1 MSKTLNEIAKE
12 LQNEN
17 KKINLIYAF
26 NGSGKT
32 RLSKE
37 FQNLISQKNNQPED
51 SGFKNK
57 KILYYSAFTED
68 LFFWDNDLNKN
79 LEHTLNIQPNQFTDW
94 ILREQGKE
102 KNIIDNFQRYT
113 NNKLTPKFNE
123 NYSQVTFS
131 FERGNDVK
139 EDNIKIS
146 KGEESC
152 FIWSI
157 FYSLFEQVISVLN
170 IAEPE
175 ERDTQDFNELEYI
188 FIDDPVSS
196 LDENHLIELAV
207 NISSLIKDSESNLGF
222 IITTHNPLFYN
233 ILYNELSR
241 LKRCGNFRL
250 EKMEDNTHNL
260 WKQNND
266 SPFAYQVHLIDKL
279 ESIFKQEIQIKEFL
293 KEIKHEYKNKV
304 ESILKKEL
312 NDNELSE
319 FYRLINNLKINNSF
333 YIRKNYVNNKGNK
346 DNKGHSFTLSLFKE
360 KEIKECE
367 VEKYHFNLIRNILE
381 KLATFLGYRD
391 MKDVLPQDGSG
402 PDPYMNRIVNLSS
415 HSKHSGEET
424 ILISDNDKIVLKGL
438 IQHLT
443 KEYKFRSKFIK
454 LGDTI

>member
-1 MSKTLNEIAKE
+1 MSKTLEDIARE
-12 LQNEN
+12 LIEKNSN
-17 KKINLIYAF
+17 SKVKLIYAF

-37 FQNLISQKNNQPED
+37 FQNLISPKNEED
-51 SGFKNK
+51 ISLNFKDK
-57 KILYYSAFTED
+57 KIIYFSAFTED
-68 LFFWDNDLNKN
+68 LFFWDNDLKKDAI
-79 LEHTLNIQPNQFTDW
+79 HTLKIQQNQFTDW
-94 ILREQGKE
+94 ILRVQGQE
-102 KNIIDNFQRYT
+102 NNIIDNFQRYT

-157 FYSLFEQVISVLN
+157 FYSLFEQIISVLN
-170 IAEPE
+170 IVELKGRETP
-175 ERDTQDFNELEYI
+175 DFNNLEYI

-207 NISSLIKDSESNLGF
+207 NISSLIKESESDLKF

-233 ILYNELSR
+233 ILCNEFSR
-241 LKRCGNFRL
+241 LPKGCKKFRL

-260 WKQNND
+260 YSQIND

-293 KEIKHEYKNKV
+293 KEIKHGYKNKV
-304 ESILKKEL
+304 KTILKKDAL
-312 NDNELSE
+312 NDNDLSE
-319 FYRLINNLKINNSF
+319 FYRLISNRTISSLF
-333 YIRKNYVNNKGNK
+333 YIRKNHVGNE
-346 DNKGHSFTLSLFKE
+346 FTLSLFKE

-381 KLATFLGYRD
+381 KLATFLGYRE
-391 MKDVLPQDGSG
+391 MKDMLPQDGSG

-424 ILISDNDKIVLKGL
+424 ILISDNDKRVLKGL
-438 IQHLT
+438 VEHINT
-443 KEYKFRSKFIK
+443 KYNFRSKFIK
-454 LGDTI
+454 LGKD

>member
-1 MSKTLNEIAKE
+1 MSKTLEDIARE
-12 LQNEN
+12 LIEKNSN
-17 KKINLIYAF
+17 SKVKLIYAF

-37 FQNLISQKNNQPED
+37 FQNLISPKNEED
-51 SGFKNK
+51 ISLNFKDK
-57 KILYYSAFTED
+57 KIIYFSAFTED
-68 LFFWDNDLNKN
+68 LFFWDNDLKKDAI
-79 LEHTLNIQPNQFTDW
+79 HTLKIQQNQFTDW
-94 ILREQGKE
+94 ILRVQGQE
-102 KNIIDNFQRYT
+102 NNIIDNFQRYT

-157 FYSLFEQVISVLN
+157 FYSLFEQIISVLN
-170 IAEPE
+170 IVELKGRETP
-175 ERDTQDFNELEYI
+175 DFNNLEYI

-207 NISSLIKDSESNLGF
+207 NISSLIKESESDLKF

-233 ILYNELSR
+233 ILCNEFSR
-241 LKRCGNFRL
+241 LPKGCKKFRL

-260 WKQNND
+260 YSQIND

-293 KEIKHEYKNKV
+293 KEIKHGYKNKV
-304 ESILKKEL
+304 KTILKKDAL
-312 NDNELSE
+312 NDNDLSG
-319 FYRLINNLKINNSF
+319 FYRLISNRTISSLF
-333 YIRKNYVNNKGNK
+333 YIRKNHVGNE
-346 DNKGHSFTLSLFKE
+346 FTLSLFKE

-381 KLATFLGYRD
+381 KLATFLGYRE
-391 MKDVLPQDGSG
+391 MKDMLPQDGSG

-424 ILISDNDKIVLKGL
+424 ILISDNDKRVLKGL
-438 IQHLT
+438 VEHINT
-443 KEYKFRSKFIK
+443 KYNFRSKFIK
-454 LGDTI
+454 LGKD

>member
-1 MSKTLNEIAKE
+1 MSKKLEDIARE
-12 LQNEN
+12 LIEKNSN
-17 KKINLIYAF
+17 SKVKLIYAF

-37 FQNLISQKNNQPED
+37 FQKLISPKNEED
-51 SGFKNK
+51 ISLGFKDK
-57 KILYYSAFTED
+57 KIIYFSAFTED
-68 LFFWDNDLNKN
+68 LFFWNNDLEKDSTR
-79 LEHTLNIQPNQFTDW
+79 TLNIQPNQFTDW
-94 ILREQGKE
+94 ILRVQGQE
-102 KNIIDNFQRYT
+102 NNIVSNFQRYT

-157 FYSLFEQVISVLN
+157 FYSLFEQIISVLN
-170 IAEPE
+170 IVEPTQRE
-175 ERDTQDFNELEYI
+175 TQDFNNLKYI

-207 NISSLIKDSESNLGF
+207 NISRLIKESESDLKF

-233 ILYNELSR
+233 ILCNEFSR
-241 LKRCGNFRL
+241 LSKGCKKFRL
-250 EKMEDNTHNL
+250 EKMEGDNHNL
-260 WKQNND
+260 YSQIND

-293 KEIKHEYKNKV
+293 KEIKHGYKNKV
-304 ESILKKEL
+304 KNILKKDAL
-312 NDNELSE
+312 NDNDLSE
-319 FYRLINNLKINNSF
+319 FYRLISNRTMSSLF
-333 YIRKNYVNNKGNK
+333 YIRKNYIGNE
-346 DNKGHSFTLSLFKE
+346 FTLSLFKE

-381 KLATFLGYRD
+381 KLATFLGYRE
-391 MKDVLPQDGSG
+391 MKDMLPQDGSG

-424 ILISDNDKIVLKGL
+424 ILISDNDKRVLKGL
-438 IQHLT
+438 VEHINT
-443 KEYKFRSKFIK
+443 KYNFRSKFIK
-454 LGDTI
+454 LGKD

>member
-1 MSKTLNEIAKE
+1 MSKTLEDIARE
-12 LQNEN
+12 LIEKNSN
-17 KKINLIYAF
+17 SKVKLIYAF

-37 FQNLISQKNNQPED
+37 FQNLISPKNEED
-51 SGFKNK
+51 ISLNFKDK
-57 KILYYSAFTED
+57 KIIYFSAFTED
-68 LFFWDNDLNKN
+68 LFFWDNDLKKDAI
-79 LEHTLNIQPNQFTDW
+79 HTLKIQQNQFTDW
-94 ILREQGKE
+94 ILRVQGQE
-102 KNIIDNFQRYT
+102 NNIIDNFQRYT

-157 FYSLFEQVISVLN
+157 FYSLFEQIISVLN
-170 IAEPE
+170 IVELKGRETP
-175 ERDTQDFNELEYI
+175 DFNNLEYI

-207 NISSLIKDSESNLGF
+207 NISSLIKESESDLKF

-233 ILYNELSR
+233 ILCNEFSR
-241 LKRCGNFRL
+241 LPKGCKKFRL

-260 WKQNND
+260 YSQIND

-293 KEIKHEYKNKV
+293 KEIKHGYKNKV
-304 ESILKKEL
+304 KSILKKDAL
-312 NDNELSE
+312 NDNDLSE
-319 FYRLINNLKINNSF
+319 FYRLISNRTISSLF
-333 YIRKNYVNNKGNK
+333 YIRKNHVGNE
-346 DNKGHSFTLSLFKE
+346 FTLSLFKE

-381 KLATFLGYRD
+381 KLATFLGYRE
-391 MKDVLPQDGSG
+391 MKDMLPQDGSG

-424 ILISDNDKIVLKGL
+424 ILISDNDKRVLKGL
-438 IQHLT
+438 VEHINT
-443 KEYKFRSKFIK
+443 KYNFRSKFIK
-454 LGDTI
+454 LGKD

>member
-1 MSKTLNEIAKE
+1 MSKTLEDIARE
-12 LQNEN
+12 LIEKNSN
-17 KKINLIYAF
+17 SKVKLIYAF

-37 FQNLISQKNNQPED
+37 FQNLISPKNEED
-51 SGFKNK
+51 ISLNFKDK
-57 KILYYSAFTED
+57 KIIYFSAFTED
-68 LFFWDNDLNKN
+68 LFFWDNDLKKDAI
-79 LEHTLNIQPNQFTDW
+79 HTLKIQQNQFTDW
-94 ILREQGKE
+94 ILRVQGQE
-102 KNIIDNFQRYT
+102 NNIIDNFQRYT

-157 FYSLFEQVISVLN
+157 FYSLFEQIISVLN
-170 IAEPE
+170 IVELKGRETP
-175 ERDTQDFNELEYI
+175 DFNNLEYI

-207 NISSLIKDSESNLGF
+207 NISSLIKESESDLKF

-233 ILYNELSR
+233 ILCNEFSR
-241 LKRCGNFRL
+241 LPKGCKKFRL

-260 WKQNND
+260 YSQIND

-293 KEIKHEYKNKV
+293 KEIKHGYKNKV
-304 ESILKKEL
+304 KSILKKDAL
-312 NDNELSE
+312 NDNDLYE
-319 FYRLINNLKINNSF
+319 FYRLISNRTISSLF
-333 YIRKNYVNNKGNK
+333 YIRKNHVGNE
-346 DNKGHSFTLSLFKE
+346 FTLSLFKE

-381 KLATFLGYRD
+381 KLATFLGYRE
-391 MKDVLPQDGSG
+391 MKDMLPQDGSG

-424 ILISDNDKIVLKGL
+424 ILISDNDKRVLKGL
-438 IQHLT
+438 VEHINT
-443 KEYKFRSKFIK
+443 KYNFRSKFIK
-454 LGDTI
+454 LGKD

>member
-1 MSKTLNEIAKE
+1 MSKKLEDIAKE
-12 LQNEN
+12 LTE
-17 KKINLIYAF
+17 KHSTSKVNLIYAF

-37 FQNLISQKNNQPED
+37 FQNLISPKNEED
-51 SGFKNK
+51 ISLGFKDK
-57 KILYYSAFTED
+57 KIIYFSAFTED
-68 LFFWDNDLNKN
+68 LFFWNNDLEKDSTR
-79 LEHTLNIQPNQFTDW
+79 TLNIQPNQFTDW
-94 ILREQGKE
+94 ILRVQGQE
-102 KNIIDNFQRYT
+102 NNIISNFQRYT

-157 FYSLFEQVISVLN
+157 FYSLFEQIISVLN
-170 IAEPE
+170 IVEPTQRE
-175 ERDTQDFNELEYI
+175 TQDFNNLKYI

-207 NISSLIKDSESNLGF
+207 NISCLIKESESDLKF

-233 ILYNELSR
+233 ILCNEFR
-241 LKRCGNFRL
+241 NLKKGCKKFRL
-250 EKMEDNTHNL
+250 EKMEDDNHNL
-260 WKQNND
+260 YSQIND

-293 KEIKHEYKNKV
+293 KEIKHGYKNKV
-304 ESILKKEL
+304 KNILKKDAL
-312 NDNELSE
+312 NDNDLSE
-319 FYRLINNLKINNSF
+319 FYRLISNRTMSSLF
-333 YIRKNYVNNKGNK
+333 YIRKNYIGNE
-346 DNKGHSFTLSLFKE
+346 FTLSLFKE

-381 KLATFLGYRD
+381 KLATFLGYRE
-391 MKDVLPQDGSG
+391 MKDMLPQNGSG

-424 ILISDNDKIVLKGL
+424 ILISDNDKRVLKGL
-438 IQHLT
+438 VEHINT
-443 KEYKFRSKFIK
+443 KYNFRSKFIK
-454 LGDTI
+454 LGKD

>member
-1 MSKTLNEIAKE
+1 MSKKLEDIARE
-12 LQNEN
+12 LTA
-17 KKINLIYAF
+17 KHSTSKVNLIYAF
-26 NGSGKT
+26 NGAGKT

-37 FQNLISQKNNQPED
+37 FQNLISPKNEED
-51 SGFKNK
+51 ISLGFKDK
-57 KILYYSAFTED
+57 KIIYFSAFTED
-68 LFFWDNDLNKN
+68 LFFWNNDLEKDS
-79 LEHTLNIQPNQFTDW
+79 TRILNIQPNQFTNW
-94 ILREQGKE
+94 VLRVQGQE
-102 KNIIDNFQRYT
+102 NNIISNFQRYT

-157 FYSLFEQVISVLN
+157 FYSLFEQIISVLN
-170 IAEPE
+170 IVEPTQRE
-175 ERDTQDFNELEYI
+175 TQDFNNLKYI

-196 LDENHLIELAV
+196 LDENHLIELAI
-207 NISSLIKDSESNLGF
+207 NISCLIKESESDLKF

-233 ILYNELSR
+233 ILCNEFSR
-241 LKRCGNFRL
+241 LPKGCKKFRL
-250 EKMEDNTHNL
+250 EKMENNTHNL
-260 WKQNND
+260 YSQIND

-293 KEIKHEYKNKV
+293 KEIKHGYKNKV
-304 ESILKKEL
+304 KTILKKDKL
-312 NDNELSE
+312 NDNDLSE
-319 FYRLINNLKINNSF
+319 FYRLISNRTMSSLF
-333 YIRKNYVNNKGNK
+333 YIRKNHVGNE
-346 DNKGHSFTLSLFKE
+346 FTLSLFKE

-381 KLATFLGYRD
+381 KLATFLGYRE
-391 MKDVLPQDGSG
+391 MKDMLPQDGSG

-424 ILISDNDKIVLKGL
+424 ILISDNDKRVLKGL
-438 IQHLT
+438 VEHINT
-443 KEYKFRSKFIK
+443 KYNFRSKFIK
-454 LGDTI
+454 LGKN

>member
-1 MSKTLNEIAKE
+1 MSKTLEDIARE
-12 LQNEN
+12 LIEKNSN
-17 KKINLIYAF
+17 SKVKLIYAF

-37 FQNLISQKNNQPED
+37 FQNLISPKNEED
-51 SGFKNK
+51 ISLNFKDK
-57 KILYYSAFTED
+57 KIIYFSAFTED
-68 LFFWDNDLNKN
+68 LFFWDNDLKKDAI
-79 LEHTLNIQPNQFTDW
+79 HTLKIQQNQFTDW
-94 ILREQGKE
+94 ILRVQGQE
-102 KNIIDNFQRYT
+102 NNIIDNFQRYT

-157 FYSLFEQVISVLN
+157 FYSLFEQIISVLN
-170 IAEPE
+170 IVELKGRETP
-175 ERDTQDFNELEYI
+175 DFNNLEYI

-207 NISSLIKDSESNLGF
+207 NISSLIKESESDLKF

-233 ILYNELSR
+233 ILCNEFSR
-241 LKRCGNFRL
+241 LK
-250 EKMEDNTHNL
+250 KD
-260 WKQNND
+260 
-266 SPFAYQVHLIDKL
+266 A
-279 ESIFKQEIQIKEFL
+279 
-293 KEIKHEYKNKV
+293 
-304 ESILKKEL
+304 L
-312 NDNELSE
+312 NDNDLSG
-319 FYRLINNLKINNSF
+319 FYRLISNRTISSLF
-333 YIRKNYVNNKGNK
+333 YIRKNHVGNE
-346 DNKGHSFTLSLFKE
+346 FTLSLFKE

-381 KLATFLGYRD
+381 KLATFLGYRE
-391 MKDVLPQDGSG
+391 MKDMLPQDGSG

-424 ILISDNDKIVLKGL
+424 ILISDNDKRVLKGL
-438 IQHLT
+438 VEHINT
-443 KEYKFRSKFIK
+443 KYNFRSKFIK
-454 LGDTI
+454 LGKD

>member
-1 MSKTLNEIAKE
+1 MSKTLEDIERE
-12 LQNEN
+12 LIEKNSN
-17 KKINLIYAF
+17 SKVKLIYAF

-37 FQNLISQKNNQPED
+37 FQNLISPKNEED
-51 SGFKNK
+51 ISLNFKDK
-57 KILYYSAFTED
+57 KIIYFSAFTED
-68 LFFWDNDLNKN
+68 LFFWDNDLKKDAI
-79 LEHTLNIQPNQFTDW
+79 HTLKIQQNQFTDW
-94 ILREQGKE
+94 ILRVQGQE
-102 KNIIDNFQRYT
+102 NNIIDNFQRYT

-157 FYSLFEQVISVLN
+157 FYSLFEQIISVLN
-170 IAEPE
+170 IVELKGRETP
-175 ERDTQDFNELEYI
+175 DFNNLEYI

-207 NISSLIKDSESNLGF
+207 NISSLIKESESDLKF

-233 ILYNELSR
+233 ILCNEFSR
-241 LKRCGNFRL
+241 LPKGCKKFRL

-260 WKQNND
+260 YSQIND

-293 KEIKHEYKNKV
+293 KEIKHGYKNKV
-304 ESILKKEL
+304 KSILKKDAL
-312 NDNELSE
+312 NDNDLSE
-319 FYRLINNLKINNSF
+319 FYRLISNRTISSLF
-333 YIRKNYVNNKGNK
+333 YIRKNHVGNE
-346 DNKGHSFTLSLFKE
+346 FTLSLFKE

-381 KLATFLGYRD
+381 KLATFLGYRE
-391 MKDVLPQDGSG
+391 MKDMLPQDGSG

-424 ILISDNDKIVLKGL
+424 ILISDNDKRVLKGL
-438 IQHLT
+438 VEHINT
-443 KEYKFRSKFIK
+443 KYNFRSKFIK
-454 LGDTI
+454 LGKD